1 MPDPR
6 SFRLDEDI
14 LKKLTA
20 IGKKEHLSVTW
31 LLERA
36 ARKLIE
42 EYHKEGFE
50 AFKWGKKV
58 RQ

>member
-6 SFRLDEDI
+6 SFRLDEDL
-14 LKKLTA
+14 LKKLGA
-20 IGKKEHLSVTW
+20 ISKKEHLPVTW

-42 EYHKEGFE
+42 EYHKKGFE
-50 AFKWGKKV
+50 AF
-58 RQ
+58 R